1 MAPLL
6 SLLPYGARIKADA
19 RDRVSEHL
27 NGQIGQ
33 RPKSDARTGRSIV
46 SRVGVIEP
54 ESAAVPGRGKIGHR
68 AVVLY
73 PHNTKI
79 AVAVLNSQLGAAK
92 QCLPVGEIPRN
103 VPGGKEGHAVAIWS

>member
-73 PHNTKI
+73 PHKTKI

-92 QCLPVGEIPRN
+92 QRVLVGER
-103 VPGGKEGHAVAIWS
+103 

>member
-1 MAPLL
+1 MIFDGGSDFASTHLPPKKEARVRDLAPLL
-6 SLLPYGARIKADA
+6 SLLPYGACIKADA

-33 RPKSDARTGRSIV
+33 KAKSDAGAGRWIA
-46 SRVGVIEP
+46 SRVGVTGP

-79 AVAVLNSQLGAAK
+79 AVAVLSQLGA
-92 QCLPVGEIPRN
+92 
-103 VPGGKEGHAVAIWS
+103 